1 MLLGNWKQ
9 NWSELHSRLQLTLRV
24 IYIHIVLFFLFVNI
38 GAVTNLLVIP
48 KLESSKV
55 DRKNLALEIPT
66 LEKMSRPFNETQTVL
81 QPSVLAAC
89 CIVCLQAVQ
98 TQALLCTKFQY
109 IFYLPSGFVLLVAMH
124 NHGPMSNHIF
134 QVTI

>member
-9 NWSELHSRLQLTLRV
+9 NWSELHSRLQLTLCV

-98 TQALLCTKFQY
+98 TGTTMYKIPVHILFAIWFCF
-109 IFYLPSGFVLLVAMH
+109 AR
-124 NHGPMSNHIF
+124 SNA
-134 QVTI
+134 QSRTYE

>member
-9 NWSELHSRLQLTLRV
+9 NWSELHSRLQLTLCV

-55 DRKNLALEIPT
+55 DRKI
-66 LEKMSRPFNETQTVL
+66 
-81 QPSVLAAC
+81 
-89 CIVCLQAVQ
+89 
-98 TQALLCTKFQY
+98 LLWRSLHLRKCPDHLMKHKQ
-109 IFYLPSGFVLLVAMH
+109 FYSPLF
-124 NHGPMSNHIF
+124 
-134 QVTI
+134 